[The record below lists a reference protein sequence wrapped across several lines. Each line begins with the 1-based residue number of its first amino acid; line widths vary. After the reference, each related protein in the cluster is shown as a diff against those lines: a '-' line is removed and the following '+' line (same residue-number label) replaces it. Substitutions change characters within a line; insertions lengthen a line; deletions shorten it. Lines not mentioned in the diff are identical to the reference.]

1 MNYSLAINIDENET
15 KEINIDKCMQ
25 YMKDKSSLNIK
36 YSLLTIDEFTT
47 QFSDENELK
56 EFLISNDLVSDEY
69 KEYPLIITK
78 YPNTKQDNLAIL
90 YKDSISLFDDKLL
103 FSILYANYLTFNYNF
118 ISNVTKLAKNSKNDL
133 GFIAGMIY
141 DISAQHNK
149 AMLSNLLNGFRCD
162 NDSDIITY
170 FVKQLFELNENY
182 EVLHNIVSTIARGI
196 YKKDNHSY
204 IKQLIKP
211 YMNGLLGQQSIDNW
225 YYQTN

>member
-1 MNYSLAINIDENET
+1 
-15 KEINIDKCMQ
+15 
-25 YMKDKSSLNIK
+25 
-36 YSLLTIDEFTT
+36 
-47 QFSDENELK
+47 
-56 EFLISNDLVSDEY
+56 
-69 KEYPLIITK
+69 
-78 YPNTKQDNLAIL
+78 
-90 YKDSISLFDDKLL
+90 
-103 FSILYANYLTFNYNF
+103 
-118 ISNVTKLAKNSKNDL
+118 
-133 GFIAGMIY
+133 
-141 DISAQHNK
+141 
-149 AMLSNLLNGFRCD
+149 MLSNLLNGFRCD